1 MSILI
6 KNATIINAKN
16 TQKANILIK
25 DNKITQISSAM
36 SDAERVI
43 DASGKLVMPGLID
56 MHVHFRDPGQE
67 YKEDI
72 ITGSHA
78 AAAGGVTTAC
88 CMANTKPVNDS
99 PLIAKYMIQKAK
111 DCGLIDLYPIS
122 AITQGSKGE
131 RLVDMGKM
139 LEAGC
144 IAFSDDGLPVV
155 SSDVMRA
162 ALEYSAHHGSFII
175 NHSQDC

>member
-6 KNATIINAKN
+6 KNATIINAN
-16 TQKANILIK
+16 DTQKANILIK

-72 ITGSHA
+72 ITGSRA

-88 CMANTKPVNDS
+88 CMANTKPVNDN
-99 PLIAKYMIQKAK
+99 PLIAKYMIQKA
-111 DCGLIDLYPIS
+111 
-122 AITQGSKGE
+122 
-131 RLVDMGKM
+131 
-139 LEAGC
+139 
-144 IAFSDDGLPVV
+144 
-155 SSDVMRA
+155 
-162 ALEYSAHHGSFII
+162 
-175 NHSQDC
+175 